1 MGVLTPV
8 EVVRS
13 YLVSFASA
21 DPDRIAAHVADDFVN
36 EHTSALGSG
45 CVGRDAYLSRLPGF
59 LTSMAGLVYDIES
72 IVADGNEV
80 MAAYTMRARFQGDK
94 PIVVRGVQ
102 RFTVA
107 EGFIAHRTDYWDSL
121 VFLLQI
127 DDTVRERLTGL
138 M

>member
-1 MGVLTPV
+1 MGILTPT

-13 YLVSFASA
+13 YLASFADGS
-21 DPDRIAAHVADDFVN
+21 PEHIASHVTDDFVN

-59 LTSMAGLVYDIES
+59 LSSMAGLVYDVES
-72 IVADGNEV
+72 IVADGSDV
-80 MAAYTMRARFQGDK
+80 VAAYTMRARFQGDR
-94 PIVVRGVQ
+94 PIEVRGVQ

-107 EGFIAHRTDYWDSL
+107 DRLISHRTDYWDSL

-127 DDTVRERLTGL
+127 DDTVRERLAGL